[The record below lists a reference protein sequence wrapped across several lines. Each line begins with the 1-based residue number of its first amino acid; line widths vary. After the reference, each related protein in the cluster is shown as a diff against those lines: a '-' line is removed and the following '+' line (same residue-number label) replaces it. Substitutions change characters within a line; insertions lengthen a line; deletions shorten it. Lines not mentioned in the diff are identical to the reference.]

1 LGKPVLK
8 INAFPNLGRACL
20 EKRDLSQVGETRI
33 ENRRSSPAWEKYK
46 LKLGR
51 HPQLGER

>member
-20 EKRDLSQVGETRI
+20 EKRDLPQVGETRI